1 MFKVNDKD
9 TKTMSNDAVIVNFQY
24 DQFNTQP
31 SVFVCNCE
39 NVSTY
44 PANQSLLKVN
54 IQNSR
59 KKCEICSKLTI
70 TTTERRQRQMLLL
83 LTLSR

>member
-1 MFKVNDKD
+1 MFKVNNKD
-9 TKTMSNDAVIVNFQY
+9 TKTMSNDVVIVNFQY
-24 DQFNTQP
+24 NQFNTQP

-39 NVSTY
+39 NVC
-44 PANQSLLKVN
+44 NQSLLKVN

-83 LTLSR
+83 LTMSR